1 MDVAAMKELLKR
13 EYGICSEKE
22 FYRAVSEMKG
32 VDIGIFTMP
41 FKRNRGD
48 NEKENKT
55 KTKIVC
61 C

>member
-32 VDIGIFTMP
+32 VDIGIFTAP
-41 FKRNRGD
+41 LIRKRGN
-48 NEKENKT
+48 NEQENKT
-55 KTKIVC
+55 KTEITC